1 MLYWLPGAGN
11 AGPGI
16 DNAGLVVIPENI
28 DIFVRV
34 GGDAGLEAAIF
45 VGAEADRGKPGLG
58 LGVVFAQHHTPFIPG
73 HVDIAFGADVDVG
86 TVGRRI
92 GVILEVEGGRPG
104 ASIVGDDEDVRA
116 ASGFVLL
123 LPDDVKAAVW
133 SKGALGP
140 FRGVRR

>member
-11 AGPGI
+11 AGAAV
-16 DNAGLVVIPENI
+16 DVSGLVIIPEDI

-58 LGVVFAQHHTPFIPG
+58 LGVVFAEHHTPFIPG

-86 TVGRRI
+86 AVGRRI
-92 GVILEVEGGRPG
+92 RVILEVEGGRPG
-104 ASIVGDDEDVRA
+104 VAIVGDDEDVRA
-116 ASGFVLL
+116 AGGFVLL
-123 LPDDVKAAVW
+123 LPDDVKPAVW
-133 SKGALGP
+133 GKGALGP
-140 FRGVRR
+140 FGGVRS